1 MCCRRYTLAAALTSS
16 ALFAIFG
23 PLNEATGLTL
33 DQLNQGTGYSYFA
46 IAFGPLLLQPASL
59 AFGKRPVYVASAF
72 ISCGLT
78 LWTPFASTYGQWVAN
93 RFLLGIF
100 GSPSFS
106 LAEVSISDVVS
117 RGRYDIDRYTMA
129 ESIPWQFFT
138 HERGLPMGIYVFFLY
153 LGATLGPLFGGFIY
167 VGMGWKAVLVSR
179 FSNYEAH
186 VIIKLNVGPLVVSE
200 RRFLWDRRRLSLLLH
215 GRVKL

>member
-1 MCCRRYTLAAALTSS
+1 
-16 ALFAIFG
+16 
-23 PLNEATGLTL
+23 
-33 DQLNQGTGYSYFA
+33 
-46 IAFGPLLLQPASL
+46 LQPASL

-72 ISCGLT
+72 ITCGLT

-117 RGRYDIDRYTMA
+117 GGRDVVVSVDTVTERIGA
-129 ESIPWQFFT
+129 SQFFT

-167 VGMGWKAVLVSR
+167 GGMGWKAVLVSA
-179 FSNYEAH
+179 STT
-186 VIIKLNVGPLVVSE
+186 
-200 RRFLWDRRRLSLLLH
+200 
-215 GRVKL
+215 